1 MPPNSLY
8 CNQKS
13 LSRISAAAANLSKAA
28 SPVERVPLAKAVSVS
43 RLGAMA
49 IPAAIRLFFANER
62 RLRGTF
68 KPSRR
73 SFIGISFLKLQSEDE
88 VAVSIKWRVVF
99 ARELRHGASSN
110 RFRLLRAAR
119 ELDTSGDL
127 DLVHLLPP
135 FVG

>member
-1 MPPNSLY
+1 MPPSSLY
-8 CNQKS
+8 CTQKS

-49 IPAAIRLFFANER
+49 ILAAIRLFFANER

-73 SFIGISFLKLQSEDE
+73 SFIGISFLKITGRRRSGCFNQVE
-88 VAVSIKWRVVF
+88 VVF
-99 ARELRHGASSN
+99 ARELRHGAIHPQT
-110 RFRLLRAAR
+110 A
-119 ELDTSGDL
+119 SGCYGQL
-127 DLVHLLPP
+127 
-135 FVG
+135 GT